1 MAGKNGKATAL
12 SGLAAA
18 ILARDD
24 GAHVD
29 VPCPEWDCTV
39 RLAVMTLAER
49 AAWSEKVGAVK
60 DPGLSSAILICCC
73 ARNADGT
80 PLFTLDQAAALAGKS
95 GVVLERL
102 TEAALKLNKLRVAD
116 REAAVKN

>member
-1 MAGKNGKATAL
+1 MAGKNGKAPAL

-49 AAWSEKVGAVK
+49 AVWSERVSATK
-60 DPGLSSAILICCC
+60 DSGLSSAILICSC

-80 PLFTLDQAAALAGKS
+80 PLFALDQAEALAGKS

-102 TEAALKLNKLRVAD
+102 TLAALKLNKLRATD
-116 REAAVKN
+116 REDAVKN